1 MAVIRSTDLD
11 FDTIKANL
19 KTFLEQQEEF
29 ADYDFEAS
37 GLSNILD
44 VLAYNTHVNGL
55 IANLGINEAFLNSA
69 QLRSSVVSHAETLGY
84 AARSKTGASATVG
97 LSINTSNTTTTT
109 ITIPKYTEFTASIDD
124 ISYTFQTLE
133 TYIGTNN
140 GSGLFTVATSAG
152 STEIPIY
159 EGTLKTKTFIVGEVT
174 EDQFYVI
181 PDENMDTSTVTV
193 NVYDT
198 TTSATFTPYVDVNR
212 VARINTDSTV
222 YFMRETPNGFYEL
235 TFSDGNIL
243 GQRPVAGNKIVVQYL
258 QTVGPDA
265 NSGKIFVANE
275 QVGIDGTDY
284 DLTATLVSQSA
295 GGAEKESIASIKL
308 NAPLAFAS
316 QQRLVTAEDYKALI
330 LSNFSSVIQDVS
342 AWGGQDNIPPEY
354 GKVFVSLKFV
364 NNLSDAVKQTTKDN
378 IITNLTNNLSVMS
391 IGTEFTD
398 PVTTFLQCE
407 TRFNFN
413 PDLAGASLQTTE
425 ADIQAIVVKYFTD
438 NLNRF
443 GGIFR
448 RSNVL
453 SLVDDFSAAVLDSL
467 MTVKMQQR
475 FTPTLNVLADYTLD
489 FPAALAAADDTQY
502 RVTTTEFTFS
512 GQTALIRNQL
522 NNTKL
527 QVVTPAGTVL
537 KDNVGSYSPTQAT
550 VNIRG
555 FNPSAF
561 EGASMKVSVT
571 PANQATI
578 APLRNYVINI
588 DESLSF
594 AQGTI
599 DYQTTNTVLR

>member
-11 FDTIKANL
+11 FNQIKASL
-19 KTFLEQQEEF
+19 KTYLEQQSEF

-55 IANLGINEAFLNSA
+55 LANLGINEAFLNSA

-84 AARSKTGASATVG
+84 AARSKTGAGATVN
-97 LSINTSNTTTTT
+97 LSVNTSNTTTTT

-133 TYIGTNN
+133 TYTGTNN
-140 GSGLFTVATSAG
+140 GSGLFSVTTSAG
-152 STEIPIY
+152 LSDITIY
-159 EGTLKTKTFIVGEVT
+159 EGTLKTKTFLVGEDT
-174 EDQFYVI
+174 EEQFYVI
-181 PDENMDTSTVTV
+181 PDENIDTSTISV
-193 NVYDT
+193 NVFDT
-198 TTSATFTPYVDVNR
+198 VTSATFTPYVDVSQ

-222 YFMRETPNGFYEL
+222 YFIRETPNGYYEL

-243 GQRPVAGNKIVVQYL
+243 GQKPLSGNKIVVQYL
-258 QTVGPDA
+258 QTSGPVA
-265 NSGKIFVANE
+265 NGGKVFVANDK
-275 QVGIDGTDY
+275 VGIDGTDY
-284 DLTATLVSQSA
+284 DLDVTLVSQSA
-295 GGAEKESIASIKL
+295 GGAEKESISSIKL
-308 NAPLAFAS
+308 NAPLAFAA

-330 LSNFSSVIQDVS
+330 LANYSSVIEDVS
-342 AWGGQDNIPPEY
+342 AWGGQDNVPPEY
-354 GKVFVSLKFV
+354 GKVYVSLKFV
-364 NNLSDAVKQTTKDN
+364 DNLSDAVKQVTKDS
-378 IITNLTNNLSVMS
+378 IVTNLTNNLSVMS

-407 TRFNFN
+407 TAFNFN

-425 ADIQAIVVKYFTD
+425 ADVQAIVTQYFTN

-453 SLVDDFSAAVLDSL
+453 ALVDELSPAVLDSL

-475 FTPTLNVLADYTLD
+475 LTPTLNVLSDYTLD
-489 FPAALAAADDTQY
+489 FPARLASPDDVNH
-502 RVTTTEFTFS
+502 RVTTTEFTFAD
-512 GQTALIRNQL
+512 QTALIRNQL
-522 NNTKL
+522 NSTKL
-527 QVVTPAGTVL
+527 QVVTPAGTIL
-537 KDNVGSYSPTQAT
+537 KDNVGSYNPVTAT
-550 VNIRG
+550 VSIRG

-561 EGASMKVSVT
+561 EGSIIKVTVT
-571 PANQATI
+571 PANQARI
-578 APLRNYVINI
+578 APLRNYIINI

-594 AQGTI
+594 SQGSI
-599 DYQTTNTVLR
+599 DYQTTSTVIS

>member
-11 FDTIKANL
+11 FDLIKANL
-19 KTFLEQQEEF
+19 KTFLEQQDEF

-84 AARSKTGASATVG
+84 AARSKTGASATVN

-109 ITIPKYTEFTASIDD
+109 ITIPKYTTFTASIDD

-133 TYIGTNN
+133 TYIGYNN
-140 GSGLFTVATSAG
+140 GSGLFSVLSSTGSA
-152 STEIPIY
+152 EIPVY
-159 EGTLKTKTFIVGEVT
+159 EGTLKTKTFIVGESS
-174 EDQFYVI
+174 DQQFYVI
-181 PDENMDTSTVTV
+181 PDENIDTSTITV

-212 VARINTDSTV
+212 VARINTDSTI
-222 YFMRETPNGFYEL
+222 YFIREVPNGYYEL

-243 GQRPVAGNKIVVQYL
+243 GQRPVAGNKIEVQYL

-265 NSGKIFVANE
+265 NGGKVFIADD
-275 QVGIDGTDY
+275 QIGIDGTDY
-284 DLTATLVSQSA
+284 DLTATLISQSA

-308 NAPLAFAS
+308 NAPLAFAA

-330 LSNFSSVIQDVS
+330 LANFSSVIQDVA
-342 AWGGQDNIPPEY
+342 AWGGQDNVPPQY

-364 NNLSDAVKQTTKDN
+364 DNLSEAVKQTTKDN
-378 IITNLTNNLSVMS
+378 IVTNLTNNLSVMS

-398 PVTTFLQCE
+398 PETTFLQCE

-425 ADIQAIVVKYFTD
+425 TDIQGIVTKYFTD

-453 SLVDDFSAAVLDSL
+453 SLVDNFSAAVLDSV

-489 FPAALAAADDTQY
+489 FPATIANSDDVNY
-502 RVTTTEFTFS
+502 RVETTEFMYS

-537 KDNVGSYSPTQAT
+537 KDNVGSYNPTAAT
-550 VNIRG
+550 VSIRG
-555 FNPSAF
+555 FDPSAF
-561 EGASMKVSVT
+561 EGTAIKVTVT
-571 PANQATI
+571 PANQGTI
-578 APLRNYVINI
+578 APLRNYIINI

-594 AQGTI
+594 AQGVI

>member
-11 FDTIKANL
+11 FDQIKENL
-19 KTFLEQQEEF
+19 KTFLEQQDEF

-44 VLAYNTHVNGL
+44 VLAYNTHINGL
-55 IANLGINEAFLNSA
+55 IANIGINEAFLNSA

-84 AARSKTGASATVG
+84 AARSKTGAAATVS
-97 LSINTSNTTTTT
+97 LSISTSNTTTST
-109 ITIPKYTEFTASIDD
+109 ITIPKYTTFTSSIDD

-133 TYIGTNN
+133 TYTATNN
-140 GSGLFTVATSAG
+140 GSGLFTVVTSTG
-152 STEIPIY
+152 STQIPIY
-159 EGTLKTKTFIVGEVT
+159 EGTLKTKTFIVGEET
-174 EDQFYVI
+174 EEQFYVI
-181 PDENMDTSTVTV
+181 PDENIDTSTITV
-193 NVYDT
+193 NVFDT
-198 TTSATFTPYVDVNR
+198 TTSATFTSYVDVSQ
-212 VARINTDSTV
+212 VARINTDSTI
-222 YFMRETPNGFYEL
+222 YFIREAPNGYYEL

-243 GQRPVAGNKIVVQYL
+243 GQRPTAGNKIVAQYL
-258 QTVGPDA
+258 QTSGPDA
-265 NSGKIFVANE
+265 NGGKVFTADNQI
-275 QVGIDGTDY
+275 GIDGTDY

-308 NAPLAFAS
+308 NAPLAFAA

-330 LSNFSSVIQDVS
+330 LANYSSVVSDVS
-342 AWGGQDNIPPEY
+342 AWGGQDNVPPEY

-364 NNLSDAVKQTTKDN
+364 DNLSDAVKQVTKDS
-378 IITNLTNNLSVMS
+378 IITNLTNNLAILS

-407 TRFNFN
+407 TQFNFN

-425 ADIQAIVVKYFTD
+425 ADLQAIVTQYFTD

-453 SLVDDFSAAVLDSL
+453 SLVDDFSPAVLDSL

-475 FTPTLNVLADYTLD
+475 FTPTLNVSADYTLD
-489 FPAALAAADDTQY
+489 FPAAIAATDDANY

-522 NNTKL
+522 NSTKL
-527 QVVTPAGTVL
+527 QVVTPGGNIL
-537 KDNVGSYSPTQAT
+537 KDNVGSYNPTAAT
-550 VNIRG
+550 VSIRG
-555 FNPSAF
+555 FNPTAF
-561 EGASMKVSVT
+561 EGSQIKVTVT

-588 DESLSF
+588 DEALSF
-594 AQGTI
+594 TQGTI
-599 DYQTTNTVLR
+599 DYQTTDTVLR